1 MSTAQSDP
9 PAVIR
14 AQSDPP
20 AVIGSPPGYLST
32 HDLKRAGIGLAIVMA
47 SAGLTYA
54 SQWAS
59 GQDLGI
65 YAPFVLGGIYFL
77 TDITRRWA
85 GSTQVVPLAQGPA
98 VTPASSVQQS
108 IPTFSTLP
116 TIPTTLPE
124 HSPPPA

>member
-9 PAVIR
+9 PAVI
-14 AQSDPP
+14 
-20 AVIGSPPGYLST
+20 GSPAGYLST
-32 HDLKRAGIGLAIVMA
+32 HDLKRAGIGLAIVMV

-85 GSTQVVPLAQGPA
+85 GSTQVIPVAPGPA
-98 VTPASSVQQS
+98 VPTAPLEASS
-108 IPTFSTLP
+108 
-116 TIPTTLPE
+116 
-124 HSPPPA
+124 PPA

>member
-9 PAVIR
+9 PAVI
-14 AQSDPP
+14 
-20 AVIGSPPGYLST
+20 GSPAGYLST
-32 HDLKRAGIGLAIVMA
+32 HDLKRAGIGLAIVMV

-85 GSTQVVPLAQGPA
+85 GSTQVIPVAPGPA
-98 VTPASSVQQS
+98 VTPASSVPQS
-108 IPTFSTLP
+108 IPAFSTLP